1 MLRRKFSRTTSK
13 LYQAKRSQFA
23 KRQLLEL
30 EKRFRIWLIQVKRL
44 VLIGINFEKA
54 DDKSAYFRGVEPSYV
69 EACMVP
75 FAWHTHLAKAF
86 RGVEIADFLPEK
98 AELARWNAWF
108 AAFSNNEKIKPILAD
123 KSKLEKAYQIYTTG
137 EGPAQALKAI
147 KKGEAPPWE

>member
-1 MLRRKFSRTTSK
+1 
-13 LYQAKRSQFA
+13 
-23 KRQLLEL
+23 
-30 EKRFRIWLIQVKRL
+30 
-44 VLIGINFEKA
+44 
-54 DDKSAYFRGVEPSYV
+54 
-69 EACMVP
+69 MVP

-86 RGVEIADFLPEK
+86 RGVEMADFLPEK

-147 KKGEAPPWE
+147 KKGEAPP